1 MVGSYVLSFTRMT
14 ALVAACLMHFPGA
27 VSFAD
32 SEKVPKIMLTL
43 VETDNDRMVDIRVGD
58 TVRITLPEN
67 ATTGYRW
74 AIDHYDKEFI
84 EAIATEPKYT
94 KKAIGSGGEV
104 SFLFQGKKAGTGE
117 IALKNWRSWEGDSS
131 VTSRFRLRLNVQP

>member
-1 MVGSYVLSFTRMT
+1 MRSYVFAFARMT
-14 ALVAACLMHFPGA
+14 ALVGAWLMHSPGV

-32 SEKVPKIMLTL
+32 TEKVPKAMFTL
-43 VETDNDRMVDIRVGD
+43 VETDNDRTVDIRVGD

-84 EAIATEPKYT
+84 EAVATEPKYA
-94 KKAIGSGGEV
+94 KKAIGSGGDV
-104 SFLFQGKKAGTGE
+104 SFLFEGKKAGTGE

-131 VTSRFRLRLNVQP
+131 VTARFRVRLNVRP